1 MRRREMLAVLAT
13 AGSAWAG
20 TSPPRLTIPVHR
32 VTNRRVQWKEQ
43 ELRQFSSAIWD
54 EAARDLARGGIDL
67 RLTTAEGEVKAYPSS
82 RPLFV
87 GLERGKLNV
96 VLTDWLPQDW
106 DAGRAIAGI
115 STVYEGYHVSA
126 ISLRYAHGHRIPF
139 LAVNTVLHEV
149 LHFLLLDVFVA
160 KPGMLRAGWR
170 EERVDWHATRLWL
183 SGGDAVV
190 RESGQRYLQTLMAA
204 AARASG
210 AQADARE
217 ARAWIS

>member
-1 MRRREMLAVLAT
+1 MLAALA
-13 AGSAWAG
+13 ASGAVWGGAS
-20 TSPPRLTIPVHR
+20 SPRLTIPVHR
-32 VTNRRVQWKEQ
+32 VTNQRVQWKEE

-54 EAARDLARGGIDL
+54 EAVRDLARCGIDL
-67 RLTTAEGEVKAYPSS
+67 GVTTAEGEIKAYPSS
-82 RPLFV
+82 RPMFV
-87 GLERGKLNV
+87 GLQRGKLNV

-183 SGGDAVV
+183 SGGDPVV
-190 RESGQRYLQTLMAA
+190 LESGQRYLQTLLAA
-204 AARASG
+204 GARASG
-210 AQADARE
+210 NQADARD
-217 ARAWIS
+217 ALAWIS